1 MDIFYEKH
9 LPELVDVITASCPE
23 KSSNASEGAARR
35 IFTKPEVLLNI
46 CELLCFCI
54 MQDASRT
61 KCSFL
66 QNNVTE
72 KVLHLTRR
80 KEKYLVV
87 AAIRFVRTLLSVHVS
102 RLFEPET
109 IYFSHLK

>member
-1 MDIFYEKH
+1 MNCCAF
-9 LPELVDVITASCPE
+9 ASCKIHPE
-23 KSSNASEGAARR
+23 QSNHD
-35 IFTKPEVLLNI
+35 
-46 CELLCFCI
+46 
-54 MQDASRT
+54 DAYFGDFLFYPNAGIHVISVVQLFLVCR
-61 KCSFL
+61 CSFL

-102 RLFEPET
+102 RFV
-109 IYFSHLK
+109 

>member
-1 MDIFYEKH
+1 MHPEQSNHYDPYFGDFIFH
-9 LPELVDVITASCPE
+9 SHGGIRFISVVQFFLVY
-23 KSSNASEGAARR
+23 R
-35 IFTKPEVLLNI
+35 
-46 CELLCFCI
+46 
-54 MQDASRT
+54 
-61 KCSFL
+61 CSFL

-109 IYFSHLK
+109 IYIGYLK

>member
-1 MDIFYEKH
+1 MHPGQSNYDPQFGNFLIHSHAGIYFIVQF
-9 LPELVDVITASCPE
+9 LLVC
-23 KSSNASEGAARR
+23 R
-35 IFTKPEVLLNI
+35 
-46 CELLCFCI
+46 
-54 MQDASRT
+54 
-61 KCSFL
+61 CSFL